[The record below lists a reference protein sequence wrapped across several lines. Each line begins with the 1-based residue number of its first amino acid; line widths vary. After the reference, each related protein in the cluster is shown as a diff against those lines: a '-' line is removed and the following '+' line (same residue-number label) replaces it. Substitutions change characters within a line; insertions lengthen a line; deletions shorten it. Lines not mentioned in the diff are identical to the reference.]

1 MTRNINFLIIFFF
14 WPQRYEKAGEKPNLF
29 VFFLSI
35 GLALEIIC
43 YLCSQIMSIMRF
55 LKDWTLPVAI
65 AVGSIAYLVFY
76 WVPQLDAAGDMLG
89 EVVDT
94 IFPMMVFCTLFST
107 FCRVDFHQMR
117 PHRWHVG
124 VLLAQVLL
132 VALNVWIIFCVE
144 ASHSQ
149 KILWES
155 VLTCII
161 GPTATAAPVV
171 TAKIGGN
178 INTMTAFVVISSFAS
193 AFMIPAVFPLLE
205 RGGNLTFWSA
215 FLIILEKLA
224 MVLVAPLALGWFMQ
238 HYVKKICAWIVSIP
252 DLSFYLWSVQLSIT
266 SGVTVRNIVHSE
278 AGLPV
283 LLMIAVMSL
292 ILCFVLFL
300 VGRSIGRHLGEEI
313 NSGQALFQKN
323 TALSIW
329 VAYTYLN
336 PIASVGA
343 GCYVLWQN
351 IINSLE
357 LWEFRRKQTITT

>member
-1 MTRNINFLIIFFF
+1 M
-14 WPQRYEKAGEKPNLF
+14 
-29 VFFLSI
+29 
-35 GLALEIIC
+35 
-43 YLCSQIMSIMRF
+43 
-55 LKDWTLPVAI
+55 AI
-65 AVGSIAYLVFY
+65 ATGTVVYLIFY
-76 WVPQLDAAGDMLG
+76 WVPLLDVAGDTLG

-94 IFPMMVFCTLFST
+94 VFPMMVFCTLFST
-107 FCRVDFHQMR
+107 FCRIDFHQMR

-124 VLLAQVLL
+124 VMAAQLLL

-144 ASHSQ
+144 ANMWQ

-161 GPTATAAPVV
+161 GPAATAAPVV

-193 AFMIPAVFPLLE
+193 ALMIPAVFPLLE
-205 RGGNLTFWSA
+205 RGSQLDFWSA

-224 MVLVAPLALGWFMQ
+224 YVLILPLLLGWYMQ
-238 HYVKKICAWIVSIP
+238 HFAKRICQWIVSIP
-252 DLSFYLWSVQLSIT
+252 DLSFYLWAVQLSVT
-266 SGVTVRNIVHSE
+266 SGVTVRNIVHSD
-278 AGLPV
+278 AGLGL
-283 LLMIAVMSL
+283 LLMIAGLSL

-300 VGRSIGRHLGEEI
+300 VGRFIGRHLGDEI
-313 NSGQALFQKN
+313 DGGQALFQKN

-336 PIASVGA
+336 PVASVGA

-351 IINSLE
+351 IVNSVE
-357 LWEFRRKQTITT
+357 LWEYRRKKISNS

>member
-1 MTRNINFLIIFFF
+1 
-14 WPQRYEKAGEKPNLF
+14 
-29 VFFLSI
+29 
-35 GLALEIIC
+35 
-43 YLCSQIMSIMRF
+43 MSVKQF

-65 AVGSIAYLVFY
+65 AVGTIVYLTFY
-76 WVPQLDAAGDMLG
+76 WLPPLGALGDTLG
-89 EVVDT
+89 AVVDT
-94 IFPMMVFCTLFST
+94 VFPMMVFCTLFST

-117 PHRWHVG
+117 PHRWHAG
-124 VLLAQVLL
+124 VMAVQVLL

-144 ASHSQ
+144 ASPGQ

-193 AFMIPAVFPLLE
+193 ALMIPAVFPLLE
-205 RGGNLTFWSA
+205 RGSHLTFWTA

-224 MVLVAPLALGWFMQ
+224 MVLIAPLALGWFMQ
-238 HYVKKICAWIVSIP
+238 HYAKRTCAWIVSIP
-252 DLSFYLWSVQLSIT
+252 DLSFYLWAAQLSVT
-266 SGVTVRNIVHSE
+266 SGVTVRNIVHSP
-278 AGLPV
+278 AGLSV
-283 LLMIAVMSL
+283 LLMIAVCSL
-292 ILCFVLFL
+292 CLCFVLFL
-300 VGRSIGRHLGEEI
+300 IGRSIGRHLGDEM
-313 NSGQALFQKN
+313 NGGQALFQKN

-336 PIASVGA
+336 PVASVGA

-357 LWEFRRKQTITT
+357 LWEYRRRHPVAGK

>member
-1 MTRNINFLIIFFF
+1 MPKI
-14 WPQRYEKAGEKPNLF
+14 Y
-29 VFFLSI
+29 
-35 GLALEIIC
+35 
-43 YLCSQIMSIMRF
+43 YLCTQMVDIKRF

-65 AVGSIAYLVFY
+65 AVGTVVYLIFY
-76 WVPQLDAAGDMLG
+76 WVPQLDAAGEALG

-107 FCRVDFHQMR
+107 FCRVDFHQMK

-124 VLLAQVLL
+124 VMAAQVLL
-132 VALNVWIIFCVE
+132 VVLNVWIIFCVE
-144 ASHSQ
+144 ADPGQ

-178 INTMTAFVVISSFAS
+178 INTMTVYVVISSFAC
-193 AFMIPAVFPLLE
+193 ALMIPAVFPLLE
-205 RGGNLTFWSA
+205 RGSHLTFWTA

-224 MVLVAPLALGWFMQ
+224 MVLIAPLALGWYMQ
-238 HYVKKICAWIVSIP
+238 HFAKRVCAWIVSIP
-252 DLSFYLWSVQLSIT
+252 DLSFYLWAAQLSVT
-266 SGVTVRNIVHSE
+266 SGVTVRNIVRSD
-278 AGLPV
+278 AGLP
-283 LLMIAVMSL
+283 LLLLIAALSL

-300 VGRSIGRHLGEEI
+300 IGRSIGRHLGDEI
-313 NSGQALFQKN
+313 DGGQALFQKN

-336 PIASVGA
+336 PVASVGA

-357 LWEFRRKQTITT
+357 LWEYRRKHAIAK

>member
-1 MTRNINFLIIFFF
+1 
-14 WPQRYEKAGEKPNLF
+14 
-29 VFFLSI
+29 
-35 GLALEIIC
+35 
-43 YLCSQIMSIMRF
+43 MSIKQF

-65 AVGSIAYLVFY
+65 ATGTVVYLIFY
-76 WVPQLDAAGDMLG
+76 WVPQLEPASNFFGPII
-89 EVVDT
+89 DT

-117 PHRWHVG
+117 PHRWQFG

-144 ASHSQ
+144 GNLWQ

-161 GPTATAAPVV
+161 GPAATAAPVV

-178 INTMTAFVVISSFAS
+178 INTMTAFVVLSSFAS
-193 AFMIPAVFPLLE
+193 ALMIPAVFPLLE
-205 RGGNLTFWSA
+205 RGAGLNFWSA

-224 MVLVAPLALGWFMQ
+224 IVLIAPLALGWFMQ
-238 HYVKKICAWIVSIP
+238 HYAK
-252 DLSFYLWSVQLSIT
+252 
-266 SGVTVRNIVHSE
+266 RIVHSE
-278 AGLPV
+278 AGLS
-283 LLMIAVMSL
+283 LLAMIAILSL
-292 ILCFVLFL
+292 VLCFVLFL
-300 VGRSIGRHLGEEI
+300 VGRSVGRHLGDEI
-313 NSGQALFQKN
+313 NSGQASFQKN

-336 PIASVGA
+336 PMASVGA

-357 LWEFRRKQTITT
+357 LWEYRKKHQ